1 MHPMVL
7 QCDEAQLEA
16 CFILFRNNASLDAR
30 SVPGLHQTYHRLE
43 NYFRDGVSAVGHLES
58 RFGPFGDG
66 VSVGAR

>member
-1 MHPMVL
+1 MVL
-7 QCDEAQLEA
+7 QGDEAQLEA

-30 SVPGLHQTYHRLE
+30 SVHSLHQMYHRLE

-58 RFGPFGDG
+58 HFGLFGDC